1 MGLIPASFID
11 ELMRRT
17 DIVEVINSRVPLKKA
32 GREYKA
38 CCPFHGEKTP
48 SFTVS
53 STKQFYHCFGCGAH
67 GTALG
72 FLMDYEHLGFPEAV
86 EELASL
92 AGLEVPRE
100 QGPGTDR
107 RPDLYGTLEAAAG
120 FYKEQLKHHAEA
132 IRYLKSRGI
141 SGATAATFG
150 IGWAPDEWDGLLK
163 KLGTDAEAVQRLTAA
178 GMLIEREQGGCYD
191 RFRGRVMFPIR
202 DARGRVIAFGGRV
215 LGAGE
220 PKYLNSP
227 ETPLFHKGRELYGL
241 YEARQALRQIPRL
254 LVVEGYMDVVGLA
267 EAGIHWAVATLGT
280 ATTAEHLERLFRVTE
295 EVVFCFDGDR
305 AGRQAAWRALENA
318 LPALREGRQVR
329 FMFLPD
335 GEDPDSLVRAEGAAA
350 FTARL
355 AGALPLSEYLH
366 DELAAKVDL
375 GSLDGRA
382 RLAELAKPLVAR
394 VPDGVFRALLV
405 GRIATAVGM
414 DEAGYARFVDAA
426 APPPPQR
433 PAPPA
438 ERRRPTHSGR
448 GSLVRRAIAL
458 VVHFPA
464 RAAEARLA
472 EGLDRVDRPGID
484 LLAALL
490 EDVAQSP
497 NLTTGGLLERWREHE
512 AWPHLQ
518 KLATAELVA
527 TEEVALA
534 ELQDCLDRLEEEQ
547 VRLRHEE
554 LFEISRTARL
564 SAEQRA
570 ELKTLDARL
579 ARRPAAGG

>member
-1 MGLIPASFID
+1 MGLIPADFID
-11 ELMRRT
+11 ELMSRT
-17 DIVEVINSRVPLKKA
+17 DIVEVINTRVPLKKA

-53 STKQFYHCFGCGAH
+53 ATKQFYHCFGCGAH

-100 QGPGTDR
+100 QGGGPDR
-107 RPDLYGTLEAAAG
+107 RPDLYSTLEAATG
-120 FYKEQLKHHAEA
+120 FYKDKLKQAPSA
-132 IRYLKSRGI
+132 IRYLKARGI
-141 SGATAATFG
+141 SGPTAAAFG
-150 IGWAPDEWDGLLK
+150 IGFAPDQWDGLLK
-163 KLGTDAEAVQRLTAA
+163 HLGKDEAAIQRLATA
-178 GMLIEREQGGCYD
+178 GLLIERDQGGFYD

-215 LGAGE
+215 LGDDE

-254 LVVEGYMDVVGLA
+254 LVVEGYMDVIGLH
-267 EAGIHWAVATLGT
+267 EAGINWAVATLGT
-280 ATTAEHLERLFRVTE
+280 ATTPEHLERLFRVTE

-318 LPALREGRQVR
+318 LPTLREGRQIR
-329 FMFLPD
+329 FMFLPE

-350 FTARL
+350 FTERL
-355 AGALPLSEYLH
+355 KHAVALSEYLH
-366 DELAAKVDL
+366 DELAAKVDMS
-375 GSLDGRA
+375 SLDGRA

-394 VPDGVFRALLV
+394 VPDGVFRTLLV
-405 GRIATAVGM
+405 GRIAAAVGM
-414 DEAGYARFVDAA
+414 DEAAYARFVAAA
-426 APPPPQR
+426 APTPRAAQPPVPPPR
-433 PAPPA
+433 SPP
-438 ERRRPTHSGR
+438 GR
-448 GSLVRRAIAL
+448 GSVVRRAIAL

-464 RAAEARLA
+464 KAAGAQLA
-472 EGLDRVDRPGID
+472 PAVAALERPGVP

-490 EDVAQSP
+490 EDVAQCP

-527 TEEVALA
+527 TEEVARA

-547 VRLRHEE
+547 VRIRHEA

-564 SAEQRA
+564 TPEQRA
-570 ELKTLDARL
+570 ELRTLDARM
-579 ARRPAAGG
+579 AKRPAAGG

>member
-11 ELMRRT
+11 ELMSRT

-53 STKQFYHCFGCGAH
+53 PTKQFYHCFGCGAH

-100 QGPGTDR
+100 QSQGTDR
-107 RPDLYGTLEAAAG
+107 RPDLYSVLEAAAG
-120 FYKEQLKHHAEA
+120 YYKDQLKRRPEA
-132 IRYLKSRGI
+132 VDYLKKRGI

-150 IGWAPDEWDGLLK
+150 IGFAPDEWDGLLRR
-163 KLGTDAEAVQRLTAA
+163 LGTDEGAVQRLAAA
-178 GMLIEREQGGCYD
+178 GMLIERDQGGFYD

-215 LGAGE
+215 LGNDE

-254 LVVEGYMDVVGLA
+254 MVVEGYMDVVGLH
-267 EAGIHWAVATLGT
+267 EAGVNWAVATLGT
-280 ATTAEHLERLFRVTE
+280 ATTPDHLERLFRVTE

-318 LPALREGRQVR
+318 LPTLREGRQVR
-329 FMFLPD
+329 FLFLPE
-335 GEDPDSLVRAEGAAA
+335 GEDPDSLVRAEGADA

-355 AGALPLSEYLH
+355 KDALPLSEYLH
-366 DELAAKVDL
+366 DELAAKVDM

-394 VPDGVFRALLV
+394 VPEGVFRALLV

-414 DEAGYARFVDAA
+414 DEASYARFVDAA
-426 APPPPQR
+426 APTPPRAAQA
-433 PAPPA
+433 AP
-438 ERRRPTHSGR
+438 RRRPTAPGR
-448 GSLVRRAIAL
+448 GSLVRRAISL

-464 RAAEARLA
+464 RAAAARLSP
-472 EGLDRVDRPGID
+472 ELLDSDRPGMD

-490 EDVAQSP
+490 EDVARSP
-497 NLTTGGLLERWREHE
+497 NLTTGGLLERWREHA

-518 KLATAELVA
+518 KLATAELVT
-527 TEEVALA
+527 TEDVALT

-554 LFEISRTARL
+554 LFEISRTTRL
-564 SAEQRA
+564 TPEQRA

-579 ARRPAAGG
+579 ARRPATGG

>member
-11 ELMRRT
+11 ELMSRT
-17 DIVEVINSRVPLKKA
+17 DIVEVINARVPLKKA

-53 STKQFYHCFGCGAH
+53 PSKQFYHCFGCGVH

-72 FLMDYEHLGFPEAV
+72 FLMDYEHMSFPDAV

-100 QGPGTDR
+100 QSQGTDR
-107 RPDLYGTLEAAAG
+107 RPDLYGTLEAAVG
-120 FYKEQLKHHAEA
+120 YYRDQLKRHPDA
-132 IRYLKSRGI
+132 IRYLKGRGV
-141 SGATAATFG
+141 SGTTAATFG
-150 IGWAPDEWDGLLK
+150 VGYAPDEWDGLLK
-163 KLGTDAEAVQRLTAA
+163 RFGADEAAVGRLNAA
-178 GMLIEREQGGCYD
+178 GLVIERDQGGFYD

-215 LGAGE
+215 LGNDE

-227 ETPLFHKGRELYGL
+227 ETALFHKGRELYGL

-254 LVVEGYMDVVGLA
+254 LVVEGYMDVIGLH
-267 EAGIHWAVATLGT
+267 EAGVTWAVATLGT
-280 ATTAEHLERLFRVTE
+280 ATTPEHLERLFRVTE

-318 LPALREGRQVR
+318 LPTLREGRQVR
-329 FMFLPD
+329 FLFLPE
-335 GEDPDSLVRAEGAAA
+335 GEDPDSLVRAEGAEA

-355 AGALPLSEYLH
+355 RQALPLSEYLH
-366 DELAAKVDL
+366 DELASKVDM

-405 GRIATAVGM
+405 GRIASAVGM

-426 APPPPQR
+426 APAPPR
-433 PAPPA
+433 PAAPPA
-438 ERRRPTHSGR
+438 RSRPTAPPGR
-448 GSLVRRAIAL
+448 GSVVRRAIAL
-458 VVHFPA
+458 VVHFPGKVSPV
-464 RAAEARLA
+464 RVPPGLA
-472 EGLDRVDRPGID
+472 ELDRPGID
-484 LLAALL
+484 LLVALL
-490 EDVAQSP
+490 EDVAHSP

-512 AWPHLQ
+512 AGPHLQ
-518 KLATAELVA
+518 KLATSELVA
-527 TEEVALA
+527 TEDVALA
-534 ELQDCLDRLEEEQ
+534 ELQDCLDRLEEDW
-547 VRLRHEE
+547 VRLRHEA
-554 LFEISRTARL
+554 LFEISRAGPL
-564 SAEQRA
+564 SPEQRA
-570 ELKTLDARL
+570 ELRSLDARM
-579 ARRPAAGG
+579 ARRRATGA

>member
-11 ELMRRT
+11 ELMSRT

-53 STKQFYHCFGCGAH
+53 PTKQFYHCFGCGAH

-100 QGPGTDR
+100 QSQGADR
-107 RPDLYGTLEAAAG
+107 RPDLYSVLDAAAG
-120 FYKEQLKHHAEA
+120 FYREQLKRAPAA
-132 IRYLKSRGI
+132 IEYLKARGI

-150 IGWAPDEWDGLLK
+150 IGYAPDEWDGLLK
-163 KLGTDAEAVQRLTAA
+163 RLGTDEGAVQRLATA
-178 GMLIEREQGGCYD
+178 GMLIERDQGGFYD

-215 LGAGE
+215 LGNDE

-254 LVVEGYMDVVGLA
+254 LVVEGYMDVVGLH
-267 EAGIHWAVATLGT
+267 EAGVNWAVATLGT
-280 ATTAEHLERLFRVTE
+280 ATTPEHLERLFRVTE

-305 AGRQAAWRALENA
+305 AGRQAAWRALENT
-318 LPALREGRQVR
+318 LPTLREGRQVR
-329 FMFLPD
+329 FLFLPE
-335 GEDPDSLVRAEGAAA
+335 GEDPDSLVRAEGAET

-355 AGALPLSEYLH
+355 KAALPLSEYLH
-366 DELAAKVDL
+366 DELAAKVDMA
-375 GSLDGRA
+375 SLDGRA
-382 RLAELAKPLVAR
+382 RLAELAKPLIAR
-394 VPDGVFRALLV
+394 VPEGVFRALLV

-426 APPPPQR
+426 APAAARPSAPAPRTR
-433 PAPPA
+433 PAAP
-438 ERRRPTHSGR
+438 GR

-464 RAAEARLA
+464 HAAEARLSP
-472 EGLDRVDRPGID
+472 ELLESDRPGMD

-490 EDVAQSP
+490 EDVARSP

-518 KLATAELVA
+518 KLATAELV
-527 TEEVALA
+527 TTDEVALE

-547 VRLRHEE
+547 VRVRHEE

-564 SAEQRA
+564 TPEQRA
-570 ELKTLDARL
+570 ELRTLDARL
-579 ARRPAAGG
+579 AKRPATGS

>member
-11 ELMRRT
+11 ELMSRT

-53 STKQFYHCFGCGAH
+53 PTKQFYHCFGCGAH

-100 QGPGTDR
+100 QSQGTDR
-107 RPDLYGTLEAAAG
+107 RPDLYSVLDAAAG
-120 FYKEQLKHHAEA
+120 YYREQLKRAPAA
-132 IRYLKSRGI
+132 IEYLKARGI

-150 IGWAPDEWDGLLK
+150 IGYAPDEWDGLLRR
-163 KLGTDAEAVQRLTAA
+163 LGADAGATQRLATA
-178 GMLIEREQGGCYD
+178 GMLIERDQGGFYD

-215 LGAGE
+215 LGQDE

-241 YEARQALRQIPRL
+241 YEARQALRHIPRL
-254 LVVEGYMDVVGLA
+254 LVVEGYMDVVGLH

-280 ATTAEHLERLFRVTE
+280 ATTPEHLERLFRVTE

-318 LPALREGRQVR
+318 LPTLREGRQVR
-329 FMFLPD
+329 FLFLPE
-335 GEDPDSLVRAEGAAA
+335 GEDPDSLVRTEGAAA

-355 AGALPLSEYLH
+355 KDALPLSEYLH
-366 DELAAKVDL
+366 DELAAKVDM

-394 VPDGVFRALLV
+394 VPEGVFRALLV
-405 GRIATAVGM
+405 GRIASAVGM
-414 DEAGYARFVDAA
+414 DEAGYGRFVDAA
-426 APPPPQR
+426 APAPR
-433 PAPPA
+433 PAEPA
-438 ERRRPTHSGR
+438 KRARPAAPGR
-448 GSLVRRAIAL
+448 GSTVRRAIAL

-464 RAAEARLA
+464 RAAEARLSP
-472 EGLDRVDRPGID
+472 ELLDSDRPGMD

-490 EDVAQSP
+490 EDVARSP
-497 NLTTGGLLERWREHE
+497 HLTTGGLLERWREHE

-518 KLATAELVA
+518 KLATAELVT

-547 VRLRHEE
+547 VRLRHEA

-564 SAEQRA
+564 TPEQRA
-570 ELKTLDARL
+570 ELRTLDARL
-579 ARRPAAGG
+579 AKRPAPGN

>member
-11 ELMRRT
+11 ELMGRT
-17 DIVEVINSRVPLKKA
+17 DIVEVINTRVPLKKA

-53 STKQFYHCFGCGAH
+53 PTKQFYHCFGCGAH

-72 FLMDYEHLGFPEAV
+72 FLMDYEHLSFPDAV

-100 QGPGTDR
+100 QDGGEGR

-120 FYKEQLKHHAEA
+120 YYRDQLKRHAEA
-132 IRYLKSRGI
+132 IDYLKARGV

-150 IGWAPDEWDGLLK
+150 IGFAPGAWDGLLK
-163 KLGTDAEAVQRLTAA
+163 RFGTDEAAVQRLAAA
-178 GMLIEREQGGCYD
+178 GLVIERDQGGFYD

-215 LGAGE
+215 LGADE

-227 ETPLFHKGRELYGL
+227 ETALFHKGRELYGL
-241 YEARQALRQIPRL
+241 YEARQAARSIPRL
-254 LVVEGYMDVVGLA
+254 LVVEGYMDVVGLH
-267 EAGIHWAVATLGT
+267 EAGVSWAVATLGT
-280 ATTAEHLERLFRVTE
+280 ATTPEHLERLFRVTE

-318 LPALREGRQVR
+318 LPTLREGRQVR
-329 FMFLPD
+329 FLFLPE
-335 GEDPDSLVRAEGAAA
+335 GEDPDSLVRTEGAAD

-355 AGALPLSEYLH
+355 RDALPLSEYLH
-366 DELAAKVDL
+366 DELASQVDM

-405 GRIATAVGM
+405 RRVATAVGM

-426 APPPPQR
+426 APAAPRAAAKAAKPR
-433 PAPPA
+433 PGAP
-438 ERRRPTHSGR
+438 GR
-448 GSLVRRAIAL
+448 GSVVRRAIAL
-458 VVHFPA
+458 VVHFPGQ
-464 RAAEARLA
+464 AAAARLPPGIA
-472 EGLDRVDRPGID
+472 DLDRPGID

-490 EDVAQSP
+490 EDVAQRP
-497 NLTTGGLLERWREHE
+497 HLTTGGLLERWREHP

-518 KLATAELVA
+518 KLATAEMIA
-527 TEEVALA
+527 TEDVALA
-534 ELQDCLDRLEEEQ
+534 ELQDCLDRLEEEW
-547 VRLRHEE
+547 VRHRHEE
-554 LFEISRTARL
+554 LISHAGPL
-564 SAEQRA
+564 SPEQRA
-570 ELKTLDARL
+570 ELRSLDARL
-579 ARRPAAGG
+579 ARRPATGA